1 VHWRYRHTVLTL
13 CTLAFASTMVAR
25 LVISPLVPDI
35 AAGLSIS
42 TGEIGLALT
51 GMWGAY
57 ALIQFPSGVFG
68 DRFGERR
75 VILAALSLT
84 AAASVLLAFATS
96 FATFALFTVLLG
108 LAAGLHYTV
117 ATTFLTKQFDEI
129 GRAIGVHIA
138 GGPLAGLVAPVA
150 AVAIGARYG
159 WRVGL
164 LLGAAVGLPIL
175 VLFAWQVR
183 ETPPTYP
190 DRAMAERF
198 ELAPLTE
205 LLSRPPIAYTT
216 GLAICGAFTWQATA
230 SFLPAFLIEYR
241 GFSQAFAG
249 VLFSAY
255 FVIHGATQPLTG
267 WLSDRFGRDA
277 AASLTMGLGVLGY
290 SSLVLGSGLPSAMLS
305 VGVIG
310 LAMSWGAP
318 VQSRFM
324 DVLGDAERGAGF
336 GLVRTVYMLVGA
348 SGSAVVGLLAE
359 NVAWSVAFA
368 FLSGLMAVGFLA
380 VVSSRVFD
388 LDV

>member
-1 VHWRYRHTVLTL
+1 MHWRYRHTVLTL

-25 LVISPLVPDI
+25 LAISPLVPDV

-51 GMWGAY
+51 GMWAAY

-84 AAASVLLAFATS
+84 AAASILLAFATS

-117 ATTFLTKQFDEI
+117 ATTFLAKQFDEI
-129 GRAIGVHIA
+129 GRAIGVHVA

-164 LLGAAVGLPIL
+164 LLGAVVGIP
-175 VLFAWQVR
+175 VFALFAWRVR

-190 DRAMAERF
+190 DRAMTERF
-198 ELAPLTE
+198 ELAPLAE
-205 LLSRPPIAYTT
+205 LLSRPRIVYTT

-230 SFLPAFLIEYR
+230 SFLPTFLIEYR
-241 GFSQAFAG
+241 GFSQAVSG

-290 SSLVLGSGLPSAMLS
+290 SSLLLGSGLFSAVLS

-348 SGSAVVGLLAE
+348 SGSAVVGLLAQTLD
-359 NVAWSVAFA
+359 WSVAFA
-368 FLSGLMAVGFLA
+368 FLSGLMGIGFLA